1 MATWWYPIPPGSHVD
16 HARVVAT
23 TGVTVAAWRGAPPGG
38 WRPSCSWPWSGSAPW
53 PPSRATT
60 TRRTRSG
67 RRPERFLEAWARS
80 RTATFRSVSDFTR
93 TSHSTGAVLTDRFI
107 VAQRP
112 PDRLSIDGDGATGL
126 VDGRRLACTY
136 RRQQLA
142 CQDAPAGRT
151 YEEDVAR
158 QIETL
163 RDYVTGDDPL
173 YEVAAEDRDDQRGDC
188 FVLDPGRR
196 PVRPAP
202 GHPGPLLLRPRDRGP
217 DAGRDRAGEADDVTR
232 TVSLE
237 AEVTDAALDPATAL
251 DDG

>member
-1 MATWWYPIPPGSHVD
+1 MARRPSWRL
-16 HARVVAT
+16 AAVVLVALI
-23 TGVTVAAWRGAPPGG
+23 GISAVAALAGHDDPPDKV
-38 WRPSCSWPWSGSAPW
+38 RPA
-53 PPSRATT
+53 A
-60 TRRTRSG
+60 
-67 RRPERFLEAWARS
+67 ERFLEAWARS

-163 RDYVTGDDPL
+163 RGYVTGDDPL

-188 FVLDPGRR
+188 FVLTLADDLFAPPLGTRARYCFDPEIG
-196 PVRPAP
+196 
-202 GHPGPLLLRPRDRGP
+202 GPTLAETERL
-217 DAGRDRAGEADDVTR
+217 EADDVTR

-251 DDG
+251 DGG

>member
-1 MATWWYPIPPGSHVD
+1 MARRPPWRL
-16 HARVVAT
+16 AAVVLLALI
-23 TGVTVAAWRGAPPGG
+23 GISAVAALAGDDDPPDKI
-38 WRPSCSWPWSGSAPW
+38 RPA
-53 PPSRATT
+53 A
-60 TRRTRSG
+60 
-67 RRPERFLEAWARS
+67 ERFLEAWARS

-93 TSHSTGAVLTDRFI
+93 TSHSTGAVLTDRLI

-112 PDRLSIDGDGATGL
+112 PDRLSIDRDGATGL

-136 RRQQLA
+136 RRQRLA

-173 YEVAAEDRDDQRGDC
+173 YDVAAEARDDQLGDC
-188 FVLDPGRR
+188 FVLTLAGDLFAPPLGTRARYCFDPEIG
-196 PVRPAP
+196 
-202 GHPGPLLLRPRDRGP
+202 GPTLAEIERV
-217 DAGRDRAGEADDVTR
+217 EADDVTR

-251 DDG
+251 AGG

>member
-1 MATWWYPIPPGSHVD
+1 MARRHSWRL
-16 HARVVAT
+16 AAVVLLAL
-23 TGVTVAAWRGAPPGG
+23 VAISAVAALAGDDDPPAKI
-38 WRPSCSWPWSGSAPW
+38 RPA
-53 PPSRATT
+53 A
-60 TRRTRSG
+60 
-67 RRPERFLEAWARS
+67 ERFLESWARS

-112 PDRLSIDGDGATGL
+112 PDRLSIDRDGATGL

-136 RRQQLA
+136 RRRQLA

-158 QIETL
+158 QIQTL

-173 YEVAAEDRDDQRGDC
+173 YDVTAEVRDDQLGDC
-188 FVLDPGRR
+188 FVLTLAGDLFAPPLGTRARYCFDPEIG
-196 PVRPAP
+196 
-202 GHPGPLLLRPRDRGP
+202 GPTLAEIERV
-217 DAGRDRAGEADDVTR
+217 EADDVTR

-251 DDG
+251 DGG